1 MNTTEILKLALL
13 VEKTTPSYNRLD
25 LNKKLADAL
34 TDDWQARKK
43 HDFVKYCLDLLD
55 KHTNATK

>member
-25 LNKKLADAL
+25 LNKKLAGAL
-34 TDDWQARKK
+34 TDDWQEHKK
-43 HDFVKYCLDLLD
+43 HDFIKYCLEILD
-55 KHTNATK
+55 KHTNTIK